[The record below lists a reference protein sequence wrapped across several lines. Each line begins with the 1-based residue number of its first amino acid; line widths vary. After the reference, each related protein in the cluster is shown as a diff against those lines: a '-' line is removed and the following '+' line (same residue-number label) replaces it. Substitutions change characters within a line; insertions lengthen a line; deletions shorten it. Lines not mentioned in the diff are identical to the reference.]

1 MLKLT
6 PLQLWNGYFTCF
18 DPDLFLEDDIFSY
31 PEVEKL
37 ALEDEDEDED
47 SILRKIR
54 EDFKE
59 IKQSIDSLNCTSGA
73 KERLT
78 NKLKEDTYF
87 FLLASRY
94 FNSVAYHF
102 KTRDLF
108 VPLKVPACTTLKEHE
123 AGYRYNAA
131 GIVMKPNEIDEI
143 LGEKA
148 FAYSPY
154 LSALLELS
162 EMLVDYT
169 TNIII
174 KLSTD
179 SDGDDDLVKGQYSL
193 ALLNFSLLSHLQNGF
208 QMLDLKNDGIRR
220 KYDKLKYSVKKI
232 NGIVYDLSLR
242 RLFPFK
248 AEVTDR

>member
-1 MLKLT
+1 MLKMT
-6 PLQLWNGYFTCF
+6 PLQLLHNYFTCF
-18 DPDLFLEDDIFSY
+18 DPDQLLEDDTFSY

-37 ALEDEDEDED
+37 ALEDED
-47 SILRKIR
+47 SIYLHIC
-54 EDFKE
+54 EEFKE
-59 IKQSIDSLNCTSGA
+59 SKQSIECLNCPSGA

-78 NKLKEDTYF
+78 NKLNEDTFF

-102 KTRDLF
+102 KTHNL
-108 VPLKVPACTTLKEHE
+108 VGVLKVPACTTVKNGEDGHK
-123 AGYRYNAA
+123 YYAA

-143 LGEKA
+143 LGENA

-154 LSALLELS
+154 LSALLELT
-162 EMLVDYT
+162 EMIVDYT

-174 KLSTD
+174 KLSTEP
-179 SDGDDDLVKGQYSL
+179 DGDDALVKGQYSL
-193 ALLNFSLLSHLQNGF
+193 ALLNLSLLSHLQNGF

-242 RLFPFK
+242 KLLPFK
-248 AEVTDR
+248 AEVTNY